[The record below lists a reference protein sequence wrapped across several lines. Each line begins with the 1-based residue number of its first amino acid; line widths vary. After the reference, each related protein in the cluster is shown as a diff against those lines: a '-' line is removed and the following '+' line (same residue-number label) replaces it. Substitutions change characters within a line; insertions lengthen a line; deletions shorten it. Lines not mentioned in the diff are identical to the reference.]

1 MWKGFYMERILR
13 SFDAA
18 LLVLYIMTAPQMP
31 KKVYMEEIIELI
43 VSLTRYNLQHNIF
56 PEYDPLYKIEPDSK
70 GKPGRALYCNRH
82 FPNLLGCAQNNSLI
96 LRRGYESY

>member
-18 LLVLYIMTAPQMP
+18 LLILHIMTAPRMP

-43 VSLTRYNLQHNIF
+43 ASLIRYNLEHNIF
-56 PEYDPLYKIEPDSK
+56 PEYDPLYKVEADSK
-70 GKPGRALYCNRH
+70 GKFLVKAVH
-82 FPNLLGCAQNNSLI
+82 FGLVVYRPMTCLLF
-96 LRRGYESY
+96 